1 MDCDRKGEGVNDLII
16 WEAPCAECGA
26 AVLTDEYLAA
36 PYFGS
41 PCECGGYA
49 DASRWRVSDE
59 PHPATYE

>member
-1 MDCDRKGEGVNDLII
+1 MNTPTI
-16 WEAPCAECGA
+16 WAAPCQQCGA
-26 AVLTDEYLAA
+26 DVLTDQHLGS

-59 PHPATYE
+59 PHPATYETPRR